1 MKKII
6 LILLLLDI
14 LDAKEIDQKMII
26 STHLEVSQ
34 AAKSLYSLEIF
45 FRENNL
51 AKKIKSDNKL
61 NLQME
66 LLGKYVLVTVKPI
79 RTTALKNKLQYLF
92 QEHYPHNFIVNDT
105 RMPERQRESISSK
118 EQVKNKITT
127 QAVVIP
133 PKVKPVKEVL
143 IMHDKEENN
152 LAAIYEKFSTF
163 WKTLDMQ
170 WIGLLLLALA
180 GFLLVYRSAKQI
192 SKIKVLQRKVE
203 AYQTKVEDEIDTMGE
218 KHA

>member
-1 MKKII
+1 M
-6 LILLLLDI
+6 LLLLDV
-14 LDAKEIDQKMII
+14 LYAKEIDQKMIL
-26 STHLEVSQ
+26 STHLEVNK
-34 AAKSLYSLEIF
+34 AAESLYQLEIF
-45 FRENNL
+45 FRENSF

-66 LLGKYVLVTVKPI
+66 LLEKYVLVTVKPI
-79 RTTALKNKLQYLF
+79 RTTILKNKLQYLL

-105 RMPERQRESISSK
+105 RMLERQRRNTSSK
-118 EQVKNKITT
+118 DKVKNNITT

-143 IMHDKEENN
+143 AMNSKEENN
-152 LAAIYEKFSTF
+152 IAEIYEKLSAF
-163 WKTLDMQ
+163 WKALDMQ
-170 WIGLLLLALA
+170 WIGLWLLALA

-192 SKIKVLQRKVE
+192 SKIKALQKKVE
-203 AYQTKVEDEIDTMGE
+203 VYQTKVESEIDTIGE